1 MIIKRFCAE
10 NFRNIDKCDISFSPG
25 VNLLYGNNAQGKT
38 NAIEG
43 IYIFA
48 RGKSFR
54 AKEDRELLEFDKDG
68 FRIYIEYE
76 DKDGVGTLE
85 YAHYGREKRRRK
97 NGYAVKSVKEMIGSF
112 KAVLFYPDDLSL
124 VKDSPDERRA
134 FLNVAISQCYPVYI
148 DDYSRYKIALEN
160 RNCLLKSASKGNFVS
175 DDDIDSWSYSMAKYA
190 ADIYLFRKEYIK
202 KLELYANEIIKEI
215 SYGCEELSLSYKSD
229 IKEDIDS
236 KEEIIK
242 SYYERLTFEKE
253 REKIVGS
260 SLFGPHR
267 DDMEIFVNQRSAR
280 SFASQGQQRSIV
292 LALKLAEGEVNR
304 EISGEYPIFLF
315 DDVLSELDDKRKEYI
330 LSGIGKRQII
340 ITSCEKDCL
349 GNAECNKIEVHNGT
363 YEKTEE

>member
-124 VKDSPDERRA
+124 VNP
-134 FLNVAISQCYPVYI
+134 Y
-148 DDYSRYKIALEN
+148 
-160 RNCLLKSASKGNFVS
+160 
-175 DDDIDSWSYSMAKYA
+175 
-190 ADIYLFRKEYIK
+190 
-202 KLELYANEIIKEI
+202 
-215 SYGCEELSLSYKSD
+215 
-229 IKEDIDS
+229 
-236 KEEIIK
+236 
-242 SYYERLTFEKE
+242 
-253 REKIVGS
+253 
-260 SLFGPHR
+260 
-267 DDMEIFVNQRSAR
+267 
-280 SFASQGQQRSIV
+280 
-292 LALKLAEGEVNR
+292 
-304 EISGEYPIFLF
+304 
-315 DDVLSELDDKRKEYI
+315 
-330 LSGIGKRQII
+330 
-340 ITSCEKDCL
+340 
-349 GNAECNKIEVHNGT
+349 
-363 YEKTEE
+363 